1 MHFYLMLPALII
13 SANLASAYDTTII
26 YNGDKP
32 IFKLDFYNKGESV
45 TFFGET
51 QTSPYTL
58 SEVQKNDIIR
68 ATQFWA
74 NIIGSHAINSEPIPI
89 SVSTDNIANANASS
103 YDFFPNPNI

>member
-13 SANLASAYDTTII
+13 SANLASAYDTNII

-58 SEVQKNDIIR
+58 SEVQKMRSFVQLNFGLIL
-68 ATQFWA
+68 
-74 NIIGSHAINSEPIPI
+74 
-89 SVSTDNIANANASS
+89 
-103 YDFFPNPNI
+103 

>member
-1 MHFYLMLPALII
+1 MRFYLMLPALII
-13 SANLASAYDTTII
+13 SANLASAYDTNII

-58 SEVQKNDIIR
+58 SEVQKMRSFAKRRMPARPEKAKIWSLR
-68 ATQFWA
+68 
-74 NIIGSHAINSEPIPI
+74 S
-89 SVSTDNIANANASS
+89 
-103 YDFFPNPNI
+103 

>member
-1 MHFYLMLPALII
+1 MRFYLMLPALII

-51 QTSPYTL
+51 
-58 SEVQKNDIIR
+58 
-68 ATQFWA
+68 
-74 NIIGSHAINSEPIPI
+74 
-89 SVSTDNIANANASS
+89 
-103 YDFFPNPNI
+103 